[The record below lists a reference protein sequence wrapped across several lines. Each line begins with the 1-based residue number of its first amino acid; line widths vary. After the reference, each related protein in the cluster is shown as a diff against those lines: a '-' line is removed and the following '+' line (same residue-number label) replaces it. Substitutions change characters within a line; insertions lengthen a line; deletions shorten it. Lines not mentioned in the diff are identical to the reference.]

1 MTGRRTSQAAT
12 LGLILMGMMATPIW
26 GQKFY
31 PDDPLE
37 AEPPPLATPD
47 PGVRGLSDLLEF
59 FSNTFGSPGERHP
72 EIGVIPA
79 GAVNTLGEVMD
90 SSWFT
95 NRHGKRRLSREE
107 LVRGPGDG
115 QPPLQDQPWRVLA
128 VKQFGNRPGI
138 LIVDSQRQMYLLRF
152 DPPDYLEMSTG
163 AEMVSSKIAYALG
176 YNVLENYIV
185 YFQRAQVVP
194 SEAGERITSMGER
207 EDLTDDDIDSFL
219 KTVAVD
225 RQRGYRAVA
234 PAFPS
239 TGTRWW
245 ATFSSSVPDRM
256 IPMTS
261 SLTNTDAICADSS
274 SLRPG

>member
-1 MTGRRTSQAAT
+1 M
-12 LGLILMGMMATPIW
+12 
-26 GQKFY
+26 
-31 PDDPLE
+31 
-37 AEPPPLATPD
+37 
-47 PGVRGLSDLLEF
+47 RGLSDLLEF

-72 EIGVIPA
+72 EIGVIPS

-90 SSWFT
+90 SSWYT

-107 LVRGPGDG
+107 LIRGPGDG

-176 YNVLENYIV
+176 YTCLENYIV

-207 EDLTDDDIDSFL
+207 EISPTTTLTAFS
-219 KTVAVD
+219 
-225 RQRGYRAVA
+225 RQWRSIASAAIGRWP

-245 ATFSSSVPDRM
+245 ATSV
-256 IPMTS
+256 
-261 SLTNTDAICADSS
+261 
-274 SLRPG
+274 LRYPIG